1 MYGVAYLEKKDL
13 LTRDYLPP
21 DGVVFYKSRVDPLAN
36 TSIKPT
42 LYWTVISSEARH
54 KMRINQLTKL
64 VYRAAEFIGAQ
75 VSERL
80 TTTSRSQQNV
90 VVNSLSGGAEQSAE
104 RCLVRV
110 DGGRSSRSLPWT
122 QFIGNSD

>member
-1 MYGVAYLEKKDL
+1 MSCRSIDLRSLFTEPLEL
-13 LTRDYLPP
+13 SGT
-21 DGVVFYKSRVDPLAN
+21 
-36 TSIKPT
+36 
-42 LYWTVISSEARH
+42 
-54 KMRINQLTKL
+54 
-64 VYRAAEFIGAQ
+64 Q

-90 VVNSLSGGAEQSAE
+90 VVDSLSGGAGQSAE

-122 QFIGNSD
+122 QFIGKSDYTGD